1 MKKPLPKEQ
10 IPPLCLSCS
19 VGLSICIVWIR
30 THCCAPPRPSVI
42 HSGMLILLTTG
53 ENALSDLKT
62 GYLQEKEKGLVE
74 HIEGLS
80 KSATS
85 SIVLL
90 WKHPTL
96 GDKEKKKGVLW
107 ASKEFRNC
115 KEHGVGGGRGTSLG
129 HFHVFYH
136 KSLCSPVFT
145 WSREPI

>member
-1 MKKPLPKEQ
+1 
-10 IPPLCLSCS
+10 
-19 VGLSICIVWIR
+19 
-30 THCCAPPRPSVI
+30 
-42 HSGMLILLTTG
+42 MLILLTTG

-96 GDKEKKKGVLW
+96 GGKEKKKGF
-107 ASKEFRNC
+107 SGPQR
-115 KEHGVGGGRGTSLG
+115 SLG
-129 HFHVFYH
+129 IARSMMWVGVEG
-136 KSLCSPVFT
+136 P
-145 WSREPI
+145 P